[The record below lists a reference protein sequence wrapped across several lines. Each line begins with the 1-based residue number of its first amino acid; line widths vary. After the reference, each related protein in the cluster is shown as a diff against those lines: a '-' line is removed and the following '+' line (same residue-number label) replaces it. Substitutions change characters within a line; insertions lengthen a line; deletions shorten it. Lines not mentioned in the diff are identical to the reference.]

1 MGCTGITK
9 FVKVVSNQLKPAYS
23 PTGFE
28 KYGYTCTVADFRVSF
43 SVWDTSG
50 TTSYDTV
57 RPLAYQDAK
66 IFMLCFNV
74 AEPESLHNAAAKWY
88 REVRTHGG
96 SAPVLLC
103 GCKADL
109 RHDKETLTMLSKLK
123 AHPVTSEEAL
133 GVARQL
139 GATTYVET
147 SARASSKG
155 VKDAFEVAAF
165 AALGKLNKQQIKQQ
179 KQQVGRSK
187 SKRDLKAE
195 LKGRAKSCCVM

>member
-1 MGCTGITK
+1 
-9 FVKVVSNQLKPAYS
+9 
-23 PTGFE
+23 GFE
-28 KYGYTCTVADFRVSF
+28 KYGCACAVADYKVNF

-50 TTSYDTV
+50 TSSYDTV
-57 RPLAYQDAK
+57 RPLAYSEAK
-66 IFMLCFNV
+66 IFVLCFNIG
-74 AEPESLHNAAAKWY
+74 EPETLHNAAAKWY

-96 SAPVLLC
+96 AAPVLLC

-109 RHDKETLTMLSKLK
+109 RHDQETLAMLAKLK
-123 AHPVTSEEAL
+123 MHPVTSEEAL
-133 GVARQL
+133 SVARQL

-155 VKDAFEVAAF
+155 VKDAFEVAAL
-165 AALGKLNKQQIKQQ
+165 AALGKLNKQPGKQQ
-179 KQQVGRSK
+179 QKVGRSK